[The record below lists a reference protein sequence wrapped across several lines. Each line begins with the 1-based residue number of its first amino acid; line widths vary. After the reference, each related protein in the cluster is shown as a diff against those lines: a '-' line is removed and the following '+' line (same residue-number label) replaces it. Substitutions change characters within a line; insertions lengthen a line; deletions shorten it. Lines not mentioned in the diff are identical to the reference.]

1 MKKLENSFAVSGF
14 IGKDAEIINFEK
26 ASVARFAVAI
36 SRPERDGKYVSS
48 FVNVEAWRNNEAIDT
63 FEVLKK
69 GTLIIVGGFLNPEEC
84 FGQETKRKRSGI
96 VLAGVKFYPTP
107 KKEEEEVPAPKKR
120 ASRRKK

>member
-36 SRPERDGKYVSS
+36 SKPERDGKYVSS
-48 FVNVEAWRNNEAIDT
+48 FV
-63 FEVLKK
+63 
-69 GTLIIVGGFLNPEEC
+69 
-84 FGQETKRKRSGI
+84 ETKRKRNRI
-96 VLAGVKFYPTP
+96 VFAGVKFYPTP
-107 KKEEEEVPAPKKR
+107 EKEEEEVPAPKKR

>member
-36 SRPERDGKYVSS
+36 SKPERDGKYVSS

-69 GTLIIVGGFLNPEEC
+69 GTLITVEGFFKPEEW
-84 FGQETKRKRSGI
+84 FDQETKRKRNRI
-96 VLAGVKFYPTP
+96 VFAGVKFYPTP
-107 KKEEEEVPAPKKR
+107 EKEEEEVPAPKKR

>member
-69 GTLIIVGGFLNPEEC
+69 GTLIVSI
-84 FGQETKRKRSGI
+84 R
-96 VLAGVKFYPTP
+96 
-107 KKEEEEVPAPKKR
+107 
-120 ASRRKK
+120 